1 MCGIAGL
8 FCYETP
14 SPDLTQTLREMSLR
28 LRHRGPDDEGFV
40 LFSEGQ
46 IQVAGSNHTQPSAW
60 NAPFPYAP
68 VKQLSELNGPFTLGM
83 AHRRLS
89 VIDLTEAG
97 HQPMCN
103 ADQTLWIVCNGEIYN
118 QLELKQEL
126 QALGH
131 TFRTRSDMEVL
142 LKAYEQWGVRCLDK
156 LNGMWA
162 FVIYDKKQHLLFG
175 ARDRFG
181 VKPLYYFHNQNCFAF
196 ASEQKS
202 LLAVPQLSTGVN
214 RAAVYEHLLLG
225 QVELREE
232 GFFQNILELKPA
244 HSFTLDLDTHRLGV
258 RKYYNLSFL
267 TQDERPDQVKYND
280 AVEMVREKVIQAIDL
295 RLSSEVPVGF
305 CLSGGI
311 DSSSIVCIAENIR
324 KDRAPAQLSNKLH
337 TFTAVNTGGAFDEA
351 GWAKQVVDATGSEWH
366 HAHCVAED
374 ILPALE
380 QLVYH
385 QDVPLYSTSTFAQS
399 RVMKAARE
407 NGMTILLDGQG
418 GDELFAGYQ
427 TFYTSLLWND
437 LRNGHFKDFLHEF
450 SSLKNSPASSGIF
463 FRSLIKLSAEH
474 ALSSGVK
481 DKLASHYRPELA
493 YFNKD
498 SRRQYSGLL
507 NLAGEFSTLPVN
519 NLLHQY
525 FTGYYLKNLLR
536 WEDRCSM
543 QYSIESRTPFADDI
557 NLIEA
562 VFSLPSSYKI
572 RHGWSKSL
580 LRDAMKGI
588 IPDPIRLRTDKLGF
602 ATPQTE
608 WLIQINKEMKETISG
623 LISHD
628 DSGIINHQK
637 LLKEWDTIF
646 SKPALWKARDFAFR
660 YLNFLIWKEK
670 FFR

>member
-8 FCYETP
+8 FCYEKP
-14 SPDLTQTLREMSLR
+14 STDLPQTLREMSLR

-40 LFSEGQ
+40 LFSEEQ
-46 IQVAGSNHTQPSAW
+46 IQVAGSNHTQSSAW

-68 VKQLSELNGPFTLGM
+68 VKQLSELNGPFTLGL

-156 LNGMWA
+156 LNGMWS

-295 RLSSEVPVGF
+295 RLASEVPVGF

-324 KDRAPAQLSNKLH
+324 KERAPAQLSSKLH
-337 TFTAVNTGGAFDEA
+337 TFTAVNTGGASDEA
-351 GWAKQVVDATGSEWH
+351 GWAKQVVDSTGSEWH
-366 HAHCVAED
+366 HAHCVPED

-418 GDELFAGYQ
+418 GDELFSGYQ

-437 LRNGHFKDFLHEF
+437 LRNGHFTNFLHEF

-463 FRSLIKLSAEH
+463 FRSLIKLAAENTLSA
-474 ALSSGVK
+474 GVK
-481 DKLASHYRPELA
+481 DKLASRYRPELA
-493 YFNKD
+493 YFSKD
-498 SRRQYSGLL
+498 ARSQYSGLL

-562 VFSLPSSYKI
+562 VFSLPSSFKI
-572 RHGWSKSL
+572 RHGWSKAL

-646 SKPALWKARDFAFR
+646 SRPSLWKARDFAFR
-660 YLNFLIWKEK
+660 YLNFLIWKK
-670 FFR
+670 QFF